1 MGRLKVHLSMEKVMN
16 GRHQIVEQRVDE
28 MQVSQQC
35 KKIFMEV
42 LVSRREQKHMGNKR
56 QV

>member
-1 MGRLKVHLSMEKVMN
+1 MGRLKVHLSMENVMN
-16 GRHQIVEQRVDE
+16 GRHQTVEQRVDE

-42 LVSRREQKHMGNKR
+42 SVSRREQKHMGNKR